1 VRRFLPLALITV
13 ALLAVG
19 SAGAALGPV
28 SSSYGDLSA
37 LLGKR
42 QITVPNGGTT
52 GETTVIVTLGLPPL
66 AAAGADRTIF
76 STGGRRKLSLS
87 STSSR
92 AYLARI
98 ATAQRRVI
106 ATLERAIPEATVPRR
121 YRIVLDAL
129 AVRLPA
135 QRLPALM
142 RLGFVEKV
150 YPSVGYTLS
159 MNRGPSVIGGPALR
173 AATGAGGN
181 GVKVA
186 VVDDGID
193 PKHPFLD
200 AAGLSF
206 PAGFPKGVPGFT
218 TPKVIVARA
227 FFPAKN
233 STSESRQPLD
243 ESQSFHGTFVAGVIG
258 GVEGTTAPASVPTTC
273 RVGSGGCHGRITG
286 LSGVAPRVWLGNYR
300 VFSLPAPLGGC
311 CSANTPEIIAAFEAA
326 VADGMDVINFSGGG
340 AQSDPDGDALVEAV
354 ANVVK
359 AGVVPVISA
368 GNDRDLFGMGTVG
381 SPSTAPDAISVAA
394 TDNAHIFT
402 NALTLTSPV
411 SLNQLPFV
419 PGPSTIPPAWSTS
432 DQQLVD
438 VGTITG
444 TDGRP
449 VSRQLCGNT
458 LPARSLSGAVVLA
471 TRGGCS
477 FETKGA
483 RAAEAGATGL
493 LLADDRAG
501 DPTSVPIRFGVPGG
515 TISDLDGAR
524 IRQAVAGA
532 GGRGRFRITADPV
545 EVGTS
550 WAGVPTSFSSGGLTA
565 FGHRLK
571 PDIAAPG
578 AQVISSTL
586 VEFAGDQYAILD
598 GTSFSAPHI
607 AGAAALLLQRH
618 PSWTPKQVKSALM
631 STAGPAW
638 GDSSRTIEA
647 PVAVQGAGLANL
659 PAADTPLLFTDP
671 QSLSFGD
678 LNVSAGVAASTLLV
692 SVTDAGGGAGTW
704 QVEVQPQTSSA
715 GVNVSAPPAVNLAPG
730 GQTTLQIA
738 ATASGGATGGD
749 QYGFVVLRRDGVVRR
764 LPYGFSVTRP
774 LLGNAQVT
782 PLQKLQ
788 EGDTRAG
795 TNRARLYRWPTEP
808 FGILSLFGFEQT
820 AVEDGAEH
828 VYSIDVPAKTVN
840 FGAVVKD
847 PPLNVR
853 ASVRELLY
861 ANAPVHP
868 WLLGALDENSV
879 QGYGGTP
886 VNMNG
891 YMPDFIFNMGA
902 TGAVLPAPG
911 RYYIAVDSGK
921 DPFTGRS
928 LARKYVLRSWIND
941 LKPPTVKVLTTRLAA
956 GRPSIVVRVTDSQSG
971 VDPLSLLLLY
981 KTSQIGAYGFDQ
993 ETGIAV
999 FVLPKD
1005 VDELNAGPAFMR
1017 VVASDF
1023 QETKNVST
1031 PGDEA
1036 MPNTRFLGA
1045 RFDVVRRP
1053 VVTWIT
1059 PTKGSCVPRKAELLV
1074 AAASPAPISSVGFYD
1089 GKRQVA
1095 RVKKS
1100 EAGTYRTTWRSE
1112 GAKQGTHELTAVA
1125 SDTAG
1130 RESRASRA
1138 VRVCG

>member
-1 VRRFLPLALITV
+1 MLR
-13 ALLAVG
+13 
-19 SAGAALGPV
+19 PV
-28 SSSYGDLSA
+28 SPGYSDPST
-37 LLGKR
+37 LLRKHAIIVPKR
-42 QITVPNGGTT
+42 GTT
-52 GETTVIVTLGLPPL
+52 GRTTVIVTLGLPPL

-76 STGGRRKLSLS
+76 SAGGRRKLSLS
-87 STSSR
+87 SASSR

-98 ATAQRRVI
+98 NTAQRRAI

-121 YRIVLDAL
+121 YRIVLDGL
-129 AVRLPA
+129 TVRLPA
-135 QRLPALM
+135 RQLPALM

-200 AAGLSF
+200 ASGLSF

-227 FFPAKN
+227 FFPET
-233 STSESRQPLD
+233 STSEARQPLD

-258 GVEGTTAPASVPTTC
+258 GADGTTAPASVPTTC

-340 AQSDPDGDALVEAV
+340 PQSDPDGDALVAAV

-368 GNDRDLFGMGTVG
+368 GNDRELFGLGTVG

-394 TDNAHIFT
+394 TANAHIFT

-411 SLNQLPFV
+411 PLGQLPFV
-419 PGPSTIPPAWSTS
+419 PGPSAIPPAWSTA

-438 VGTITG
+438 VGAITG

-449 VSRQLCGNT
+449 VSRQLCGDT
-458 LPARSLSGAVVLA
+458 LPARSLAGAVALA

-483 RAAEAGATGL
+483 RAAAAGATGL
-493 LLADDRAG
+493 VLVDDRAG
-501 DPTSVPIRFGVPGG
+501 DPTFVPIRFGVPGG

-524 IRQAVAGA
+524 IRQAVAGT

-545 EVGTS
+545 EVGTT
-550 WAGVPTSFSSGGLTA
+550 WGGVPTSFSSGGLTA
-565 FGHRLK
+565 FRHRLK
-571 PDIAAPG
+571 PDISAVG

-638 GDSSRTIEA
+638 GDSSRTVEA

-678 LNVSAGVAASTLLV
+678 LNVSAGGAASTLLV

-704 QVEVQPQTSSA
+704 QVEVQPQTSSS
-715 GVNVSAPPAVNLAPG
+715 GVTVSAPPAVSLAPG

-738 ATASGGATGGD
+738 ATASAGATAAD
-749 QYGFVVLRRDGVVRR
+749 QYGFVVLRRDGLVRR
-764 LPYGFSVTRP
+764 VPYGFSVTRP

-808 FGILSLFGFEQT
+808 FGILALFGLEQT
-820 AVEDGAEH
+820 AIEDGAEH
-828 VYSIDVPAKTVN
+828 VYSIDIPAKTVN

-853 ASVRELLY
+853 ASIRELLY

-886 VNMNG
+886 INMNG

-911 RYYIAVDSGK
+911 RYYIAVDSGR
-921 DPFTGRS
+921 DPFSGRP
-928 LARKYVLRSWIND
+928 LARRYVLRSWIND

-956 GRPSIVVRVTDSQSG
+956 GRPSIVARVTDSQSG

-981 KTSQIGAYGFDQ
+981 KNLQIGAYEFDS
-993 ETGIAV
+993 ETGVAV
-999 FVLPKD
+999 FVIPKD
-1005 VDELNAGPAFMR
+1005 GDELAPGPEFMR

-1036 MPNTRFLGA
+1036 MPNTRFLGV
-1045 RFDVVRRP
+1045 RFDVVQRP

-1059 PTKGSCVPRKAELLV
+1059 PVKGSCVARKADLLV

-1100 EAGTYRTTWRSE
+1100 EAGIYRAIWRNG
-1112 GAKQGTHELTAVA
+1112 GAKRGAHELTAVA

-1130 RESRASRA
+1130 RESRVSRT